1 MELWAV
7 VPFIAMITVECTDV
21 GQTTLTKAAMSRG
34 MSPLIYVV
42 YSSVLGTLF
51 LLPSFIL
58 QRRKDPPLTFSVM
71 RNFFLIGLIGTCL
84 GQILGFTGIRYSSPT
99 LASAMGNLIP
109 AFTFLLAIIF
119 RLEILDMKR
128 SSSQAKSLGTMVSIS
143 GAFIVTLYKGPPII
157 IIPSHSD
164 VPSQLLL
171 SSQSNWI
178 IGGLLLAVTCFLA
191 ALWNIVQTAAMKEYP
206 SEIAV
211 VFYSSLI
218 GTIQC
223 AIVSLIAERN
233 PTAWEL
239 KPGMELVAIVY
250 SAIFGTVYRSLVH
263 TWTLH
268 RKGPVFVSMFRPLG
282 IVIAVA
288 MGVTFLGDTLHIG
301 SVIGAIVIALGFYA
315 VMWGK
320 AKEQKMIE
328 TDDQVIYSSAN
339 SSTQRMPLLPNNVMD
354 MNP

>member
-1 MELWAV
+1 M
-7 VPFIAMITVECTDV
+7 FC
-21 GQTTLTKAAMSRG
+21 
-34 MSPLIYVV
+34 
-42 YSSVLGTLF
+42 
-51 LLPSFIL
+51 
-58 QRRKDPPLTFSVM
+58 RRNYPPLTFSIL
-71 RNFFLIGLIGTCL
+71 RKFFLIGLIGNCF
-84 GQILGFTGIRYSSPT
+84 GEILGYLGIRYSSPT
-99 LASAMGNLIP
+99 LGSAMGNLIP
-109 AFTFLLAIIF
+109 AFTFLLAIVF
-119 RLEILDMKR
+119 RMEILDLKR
-128 SSSQAKSLGTMVSIS
+128 SSSQAKALGTIVSIS
-143 GAFIVTLYKGPPII
+143 GAFIVTLYKGLPII
-157 IIPSHSD
+157 IIPSDSD
-164 VPSQLLL
+164 VVPDQLLL

-178 IGGLLLAVTCFLA
+178 IGGLLLAVTSFLV

-223 AIVSLIAERN
+223 AIVALMAERN

-239 KPGMELVAIVY
+239 KPGMELAAIVY
-250 SAIFGTVYRSLVH
+250 AAIFGKVYRNLVH

-282 IVIAVA
+282 IIIAVA

-301 SVIGAIVIALGFYA
+301 SVIGAIVIALGFYG

-320 AKEQKMIE
+320 AKEEKMIE
-328 TDDQVIYSSAN
+328 TNEVIYSAN
-339 SSTQRMPLLPNNVMD
+339 SSTQRMPLLSNNNVMD